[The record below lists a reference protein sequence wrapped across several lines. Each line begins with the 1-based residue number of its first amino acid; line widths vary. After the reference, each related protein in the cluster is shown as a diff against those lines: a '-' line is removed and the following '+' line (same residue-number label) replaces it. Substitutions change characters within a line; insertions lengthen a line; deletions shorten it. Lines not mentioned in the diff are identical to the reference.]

1 MYTYASLLT
10 AFLHKPGILSAANGK
25 RPLICI
31 NFFLTRTHMHQF
43 CALTIKKEV
52 ILLSLLHLAI
62 VSPLLFAIFIPFFYK
77 YFRQIHTGW
86 FLLPLPILLFSYF
99 ISYLPETK
107 ANGAVSRTLSWIPS
121 FGIDFT
127 ARVDGLGLLFALL
140 ITGIG
145 ALVVLYSI
153 YYLSKEKEKLNTFY
167 VYLLL
172 FMGAMLGVVL
182 SDNLIVMYA
191 FWELTSFS
199 SFLLIG
205 YWYHREKSRYGAQK
219 SMMITVLG
227 GLAMLGGIIL
237 LYLMTG
243 TFSISEI
250 VPMASEIMEKPYFV
264 PALLCFLLGAF
275 TKSAQFP
282 FHIWLPDAMEA
293 PTPVSAYL
301 HSATMVK
308 AGIYLVARMSPV
320 FAESGIWLW
329 LVASFGIVTL
339 FWGSFSAVKQTDL
352 KGILAFSTISQL
364 GLIMS
369 LLGVGAAALHY
380 DTVEDSLYTIATT
393 AAVFHLINHATFK
406 GSLFMVVG
414 IVDHETGTRDIRKL
428 GGLMSFMPITF
439 TLAMIGAFSMAGL
452 PPFNGFLSKEMFF
465 TGMVNILE
473 VDIFNL
479 DTWGILFPVLAW
491 IASVFTFIYS
501 MVLVFKTFTGKFQPE
516 KLDKKPH
523 EAPFGMLIS
532 PIILASLVV
541 IIGFFPNI
549 LSSTIIAPALGVIMP
564 GLVFDVHI
572 SFWHGFTPEL
582 FMTLG
587 VIAFGVLLY
596 TTLDKWRQIYD
607 LFPEKLALNR
617 FYDGGIEG
625 MQTFS
630 SNLTRTYMNG
640 FIRTYLVY
648 IFTFFILLLG
658 TTLVWKNAFKLS
670 TNDLSSIGFYEVLL
684 ALIIAAASISILF
697 AKSRLTSII
706 LLGAVGYTVALF
718 FVLFRAPDLALTQLV
733 IETVSVSLFLL
744 CFYHLP
750 KLKRNEERIRFKAVN
765 LAVSIGVGAIV
776 TLIALSAHSNK
787 LVESIAGYYVE
798 NTYKE
803 AAGKNMVNVIL
814 VDFRGFDTMFEICVL
829 GIAALG
835 IFAMIKLRLARRNE
849 G

>member
-1 MYTYASLLT
+1 
-10 AFLHKPGILSAANGK
+10 
-25 RPLICI
+25 
-31 NFFLTRTHMHQF
+31 
-43 CALTIKKEV
+43 
-52 ILLSLLHLAI
+52 LSLLHLAI
-62 VSPLLFAIFIPFFYK
+62 VSPLLLAVIIPIFSKSI
-77 YFRQIHTGW
+77 RQIHTGW
-86 FLLPLPILLFSYF
+86 FVLPLPVVLFSYF
-99 ISYLPETK
+99 LSFISTTSHQGTVYE
-107 ANGAVSRTLSWIPS
+107 SFEWIPS
-121 FGIDFT
+121 LGINF
-127 ARVDGLGLLFALL
+127 AAKIDGLGLLFALL
-140 ITGIG
+140 ISGIG

-153 YYLSKEKEKLNTFY
+153 YYLAKDKEQLGSFY

-182 SDNLIVMYA
+182 SDNLIVMYG

-219 SMMITVLG
+219 SMLITVFG

-237 LYLMTG
+237 LYIMTG
-243 TFSISEI
+243 SFSISEI
-250 VPMASEIMEKPYFV
+250 VTQSDVVLEHTLLI
-264 PALLCFLLGAF
+264 PAILCFLLGAF

-320 FAESGIWLW
+320 FAESPVWLW
-329 LVASFGIVTL
+329 LVGGFGIVTL

-352 KGILAFSTISQL
+352 KSILAFSTVSQL

-380 DTVEDSLYTIATT
+380 DGIDDNVFTVATT

-428 GGLMSFMPITF
+428 GGLMHLMPITF
-439 TLAMIGAFSMAGL
+439 TLALIGAFSMAGL

-465 TGMVNILE
+465 TGMVNILK
-473 VDIFNL
+473 L
-479 DTWGILFPVLAW
+479 DLFSLSTWGLLFPVLAW

-501 MVLVFKTFTGKFQPE
+501 MKLVFKTFTGKYKPE
-516 KLDKKPH
+516 QLKKKPH
-523 EAPFGMLIS
+523 EAPLGMLIS
-532 PIILASLVV
+532 PVVLGSLV
-541 IIGFFPNI
+541 IIFGLFPNI
-549 LSSTIIAPALGVIMP
+549 LSHNLISPAMASILPSLLSP
-564 GLVFDVHI
+564 GDMFDVHI
-572 SFWHGFTPEL
+572 YFWHGPTPEL

-587 VIAFGVLLY
+587 VVILGILLY
-596 TTLDKWRQIYD
+596 LTLPKWERTYD
-607 LFPEKLALNR
+607 LLPEKLTLNKL
-617 FYDGGIEG
+617 YDKGLESIQSGS
-625 MQTFS
+625 FK
-630 SNLTRTYMNG
+630 LTRFYMNG
-640 FIRTYLVY
+640 YIRTYLVY
-648 IFTFFILLLG
+648 IFAFFILILG
-658 TTLVWKNAFKLS
+658 YTLYKKDAFLID
-670 TNDLSSIGFYEVLL
+670 TANVSSIGIYELVLSL
-684 ALIIAAASISILF
+684 LIVVATITILF

-718 FVLFRAPDLALTQLV
+718 FVVFRAPDLALTQLV
-733 IETVSVSLFLL
+733 IETVSVALFLL

-750 KLKRNEERIRFKAVN
+750 KFKKEESKIPFKLTNAVI
-765 LAVSIGVGAIV
+765 SIGVGAIV
-776 TLIALSAHSNK
+776 TAIALSSYSTK
-787 LVESIAGYYVE
+787 LFDSISQFYVD
-798 NTYKE
+798 NTYIR

-814 VDFRGFDTMFEICVL
+814 VDFRGFDTLFEICVL
-829 GIAALG
+829 AIASLG
-835 IFAMIKLRLARRNE
+835 IFAMIKLRLTRGKE